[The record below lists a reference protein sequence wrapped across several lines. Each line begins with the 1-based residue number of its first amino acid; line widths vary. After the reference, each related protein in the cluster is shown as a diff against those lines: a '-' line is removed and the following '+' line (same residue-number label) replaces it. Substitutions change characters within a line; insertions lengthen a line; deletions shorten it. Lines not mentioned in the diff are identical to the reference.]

1 MSESDGPI
9 TGPLLVPF
17 GIPVHLVTDQDGP
30 SITRI
35 GRIQTLILESA
46 KCLFEPS
53 LAIYGSIDF
62 IFCNGKLR
70 LNNDHHS
77 HSNFIEMEMSLDQK
91 LLSSA

>member
-9 TGPLLVPF
+9 TGPILVPF
-17 GIPVHLVTDQDGP
+17 GIAVHLVTGLILDQDGP

-35 GRIQTLILESA
+35 GRIQTFILESA

-77 HSNFIEMEMSLDQK
+77 HSNFIGNGDES
-91 LLSSA
+91 